1 MRVCLWNLEGAKV
14 SEALSEGLEVKIIIM
29 IILRWEFPSSP
40 RVRTQRFHCCG
51 PSSIPGQGIKTPQ
64 DAQCCQKIIMLIIM
78 LKMLFGFF
86 FHFLTFVP
94 NVQKHWRVKVRTQV
108 ILGGNPFIGNPLFH
122 YR

>member
-14 SEALSEGLEVKIIIM
+14 SEALSEGLEVKIIVIM
-29 IILRWEFPSSP
+29 ILRWEFPGSR
-40 RVRTQRFHCCG
+40 RVRTQHFHCCG
-51 PSSIPGQGIKTPQ
+51 PDSIPGQGIKTPQ
-64 DAQCCQKIIMLIIM
+64 DVQCCQKIITLIIM

-94 NVQKHWRVKVRTQV
+94 NVQKRWWVKVRTQV
-108 ILGGNPFIGNPLFH
+108 ILGGNPFIGNPLIH